1 MEPDSIVTG
10 DIKIRDV
17 MLTGA
22 TGFVGRS
29 MVRALLARGLRP
41 VCVVR
46 SADKLLAQ
54 HRDVDPER
62 LVPVVGSLSDPA
74 SLREAAELSQAA
86 IHLVGII
93 ITRRLQGRTFHRIHV
108 RGTQAVV
115 DAVRTSGI
123 RRLIHMSALGAGP
136 RAESSYHRTKWSA
149 EECVRG
155 SGLAWTIFRPSLI
168 HGPEGEFMRLIR
180 AFVCGLMPPVI
191 PYFGNGQARIQPVS
205 VQDVAYCF
213 VESLFRAD
221 TQGQV
226 FALGGPRAYTWLK
239 LYDVCRGLMPG
250 AKRWKRCASMPV
262 PVAKMMAILSAAPMA
277 LAELAA
283 PSLGKFRFDTGQVQ
297 MSQEDSIC
305 DHTVAEQAFKI
316 RMRSFEHELAAY
328 ADRIG

>member
-1 MEPDSIVTG
+1 MVTG
-10 DIKIRDV
+10 NIKIRDV

-29 MVRALLARGLRP
+29 IVRALLARGLRP

-46 SADKLLAQ
+46 SASKLLAQ

-62 LVPVVGSLSDPA
+62 LVPVVGSLNDPSA
-74 SLREAAELSQAA
+74 LREAAELSQAA

-93 ITRRLQGRTFHRIHV
+93 ISRRLQGRTFHRVHV

-123 RRLIHMSALGAGP
+123 RRLIHMSALGARP
-136 RAESSYHRTKWSA
+136 NAESRYHRTKWSA
-149 EECVRG
+149 EEYVRD

-180 AFVCGLMPPVI
+180 AFVCGLVPPVI
-191 PYFGNGQARIQPVS
+191 PYFGSGQAKIQPVA
-205 VQDVAYCF
+205 VQDVAHCF
-213 VESLFRAD
+213 VESLLRAD

-226 FALGGPRAYTWLK
+226 FALGGPRAYTWLQ
-239 LYDVCRGLMPG
+239 LYDICRELMPK
-250 AKRWKRCASMPV
+250 AKRWKQCVSLPV
-262 PVAKMMAILSAAPMA
+262 PLAKMMAMLSAAPMA

-297 MSQEDSIC
+297 MSQKDSIC
-305 DHTVAEQAFKI
+305 DHTVVEQAFDI
-316 RMRSFEHELAAY
+316 RMRSFEDELAAY

>member
-1 MEPDSIVTG
+1 MMTG
-10 DIKIRDV
+10 NIKIRDV

-46 SADKLLAQ
+46 SAIKLLDQ
-54 HRDVDPER
+54 HQDVDPER

-74 SLREAAELSQAA
+74 TLREAAELSQAA

-93 ITRRLQGRTFHRIHV
+93 ISRRLQGRTFHRVRV

-123 RRLIHMSALGAGP
+123 RRLIHMSALGARP
-136 RAESSYHRTKWSA
+136 NAESRYHRTKWSA
-149 EECVRG
+149 EECVRD

-168 HGPEGEFMRLIR
+168 HGPEGEFMRLVQ

-213 VESLFRAD
+213 VESLFGAD
-221 TQGQV
+221 TQGLV
-226 FALGGPRAYTWLK
+226 FALGGPRTYTWLK

-250 AKRWKRCASMPV
+250 AKRWKRCVSLPV
-262 PVAKMMAILSAAPMA
+262 PLAKMMAMLSAAPMA

-283 PSLGKFRFDTGQVQ
+283 PSLGMIRFDTGQVQ

-305 DHTVAEQAFKI
+305 DHTVAEQAFNI
-316 RMRSFEHELAAY
+316 RMRSFEDELADY

>member
-1 MEPDSIVTG
+1 MVTG
-10 DIKIRDV
+10 DVKIHDV

-54 HRDVDPER
+54 HQDVAPER

-74 SLREAAELSQAA
+74 ALREAAEQSQAA

-93 ITRRLQGRTFHRIHV
+93 ISRRLRGRTFHRVHV

-123 RRLIHMSALGAGP
+123 RRLIHMSALGARP
-136 RAESSYHRTKWSA
+136 HAESRYHRTKWSA
-149 EECVRG
+149 EECVRD

-168 HGPEGEFMRLIR
+168 HGPQGEFMRLIR
-180 AFVCGLMPPVI
+180 AFVCSLMPPVI

-226 FALGGPRAYTWLK
+226 YALGGPKAYTWLQ
-239 LYDVCRGLMPG
+239 LYDLCRKLMPG
-250 AKRWKRCASMPV
+250 AKRWKRCVSLPV
-262 PVAKMMAILSAAPMA
+262 PLAKMVAMLSAAPMA
-277 LAELAA
+277 LAELAV
-283 PSLGKFRFDTGQVQ
+283 PSLGKFRFDIGQVQ

-305 DHTVAEQAFKI
+305 DHTLAERTFNI
-316 RMRSFEHELAAY
+316 RMRSFEDELAAY